1 MKLSSEG
8 VPFVEQRI
16 IDRGV
21 QCSPPEPQ
29 KPRNVC
35 VTLSLGPGLML
46 TKRVGDPQSSRSA
59 GVRSGPSPA
68 PSPACPAP
76 VKKEGTTAQNA
87 L

>member
-16 IDRGV
+16 VDRGV

-29 KPRNVC
+29 KPRNVR

-46 TKRVGDPQSSRSA
+46 MKRVGDPQRSKSA
-59 GVRSGPSPA
+59 GARSGPSPA

-76 VKKEGTTAQNA
+76 VNKEQITPQNA